1 VTNILAYADDIAQL
15 ATSEDDLQR
24 YMTKWDNTFEHF
36 GLRLNRENPKVL
48 VISNTVLKGE
58 RLNQVTEFQ
67 YLGSKILENGLVLTS
82 SSRYGDKIDP
92 CMVLQGKTG

>member
-1 VTNILAYADDIAQL
+1 MTNILAYADDIAQL